1 MGALY
6 RLSRASIGFG
16 LVLTTAAA
24 AQTPPT
30 FTIDTKLQ
38 CGVPEVMFQES
49 IAMGEDALF
58 GGDTVVLGPDGQPYW
73 TEMLFTV
80 NQETGLWTLF
90 TFYGENIACLTA
102 SGAGFTPF

>member
-1 MGALY
+1 
-6 RLSRASIGFG
+6 
-16 LVLTTAAA
+16 
-24 AQTPPT
+24 
-30 FTIDTKLQ
+30 
-38 CGVPEVMFQES
+38 
-49 IAMGEDALF
+49 LF